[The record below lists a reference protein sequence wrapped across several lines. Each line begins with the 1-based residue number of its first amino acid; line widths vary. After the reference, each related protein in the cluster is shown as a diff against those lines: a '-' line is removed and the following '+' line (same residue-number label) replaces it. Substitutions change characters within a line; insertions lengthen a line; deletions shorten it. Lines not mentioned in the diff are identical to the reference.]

1 MSGDAR
7 EINLVKA
14 ASQQPLIK
22 TRDNDDP
29 TRVKIFNNLKSG
41 FFWFHSTLTSISTSL
56 YYYVLIMLAFR

>member
-22 TRDNDDP
+22 TRDKDDP
-29 TRVKIFNNLKSG
+29 ARVKIFNNLKVWVLRVSLHAN
-41 FFWFHSTLTSISTSL
+41 FH
-56 YYYVLIMLAFR
+56 